1 MFSDQRKR
9 QFEWPVVTIPKLR
22 SDLILDKS
30 QTYELF
36 IETALKNA
44 LTF

>member
-1 MFSDQRKR
+1 MTDCCQYDTKVA
-9 QFEWPVVTIPKLR
+9 FEN
-22 SDLILDKS
+22 

>member
-1 MFSDQRKR
+1 MFSDQRKQ
-9 QFEWPVVTIPKLR
+9 QFEWPIVTIPKLC
-22 SDLILDKS
+22 SDLILDKN

-44 LTF
+44 LAF